1 MEYSKTTN
9 NMEDIQHYLTRCSI
23 FRIGIVSSVD
33 GRAVSVR
40 VDRDK
45 NLSHLLYQGE
55 LLKNV
60 SVGSYVKILKGF
72 DCLIGK
78 IEKEYVKEIVSQD
91 YYVTPGDKFAR
102 YLSIQLVGYFEGEEY
117 KKGVKELP
125 LIGNECLIL
134 EQQEYQRIHNFT
146 GREEASIRLGHLVTD
161 NNISIDISVNRFFA
175 SHIGIFGNTGSGKSY
190 TLASLYKELFDK
202 FGQNKAFKNN
212 ARFLL
217 FDFNGEYSTPTS
229 ITAKKKIYNLST
241 QTDGGDKIE
250 LSPDTILTPE
260 IFFILSNATEK
271 TQQPFIRRM
280 LKLYNKVQSQDD
292 KLSYTKGILRNQL
305 KRTLQMADL
314 FTGDTVLAYFEKILS
329 FEENLRSDIGRQ
341 SKSNCFYLMQNNNI
355 FYFNG
360 TDNEN
365 RIEQTK
371 MYQAIDKLEED
382 TEFITWITEFL
393 YIQLIEDILSN
404 RAQNDHIA
412 PAINKLN
419 SLSKDFSKV
428 ITVPTNKQVNDLWSG
443 GKPMAVINLDKVNTS
458 MKKLLPLLLSMMCYQ
473 KHKSYKK
480 EGPVEKS
487 LNIIIDEA
495 HNILSYESTRES
507 ESWKDFRLET
517 FEEIIK
523 EGRKFGVFLTLASQR
538 PSDISSTIISQLH
551 NYLIHRLVNNRDL
564 EMVEKAISYL
574 DKLSVETLPILPAG
588 ACVLSG
594 VIADLPIIVQV
605 EKLDEKVAPR
615 SNTIELTDAW
625 MDSAPPYEID
635 LERF

>member
-1 MEYSKTTN
+1 MECYKTDN
-9 NMEDIQHYLTRCSI
+9 NEDIQNYLTKCSI

-60 SVGSYVKILKGF
+60 SVGSYIKILKGF

-78 IEKEYVKEIVSQD
+78 IEKEYVKEIASQD
-91 YYVTPGDKFAR
+91 DYATPSDKIAR
-102 YLSIQLVGYFEGEEY
+102 FLSIQLVGYFQGGEY

-134 EQQEYQRIHNFT
+134 EQHEYLRIHNFT
-146 GREEASIRLGHLVTD
+146 DKEESSIRLGHLMTD
-161 NNISIDISVNRFFA
+161 SNIPIDISVNKLFA
-175 SHIGIFGNTGSGKSY
+175 SHIGIFGNTGSGKSH
-190 TLASLYKELFDK
+190 TLASLYKQLFSN
-202 FGQNKAFKNN
+202 FGEYVNFQQN

-217 FDFNGEYSTPTS
+217 FDFNGEYSSSTS
-229 ITAKKKIYNLST
+229 ITAKKTIYNLST
-241 QTDGGDKIE
+241 QTDRGDKII
-250 LSPDTILTPE
+250 LSPDIILAPD

-280 LKLYNKVQSQDD
+280 LKLYNKVQEQDD
-292 KLSYTKGILRNQL
+292 QLSYTKGILRNQL
-305 KRTLQMADL
+305 KRTLQIADL
-314 FTGDTVLAYFEKILS
+314 ITGDTLLAYFEKILP
-329 FEENLRSDIGRQ
+329 FEENLLSDIGRQ
-341 SKSNCFYLMQNNNI
+341 SKSNCFYHIQGAKI
-355 FYFNG
+355 YFN
-360 TDNEN
+360 DPANAN
-365 RIEQTK
+365 IIEQTK
-371 MYQAIDKLEED
+371 IYQAIDKLEMD
-382 TEFITWITEFL
+382 SEFITWITKFL
-393 YIQLIEDILSN
+393 YIQLIDDILSN
-404 RAQNDHIA
+404 RAQNEHIA

-428 ITVPTNKQVNDLWSG
+428 ITVPTDKRPITLWEKE
-443 GKPMAVINLDKVNTS
+443 KPMVVINLDKVNTA

-473 KHKSYKK
+473 EQKRHKT
-480 EGPVEKS
+480 EGAVTRS

-495 HNILSYESTRES
+495 HNILSYESNRES

-605 EKLDEKVAPR
+605 EKLDDIIAPQ
-615 SNTIELTDAW
+615 SQTIELTDAW
-625 MDSAPPYEID
+625 MDIAIPLEDEINLD
-635 LERF
+635 

>member
-1 MEYSKTTN
+1 MEYSKTEN
-9 NMEDIQHYLTRCSI
+9 NSEDIQHYLTKSSI
-23 FRIGIVSSVD
+23 FRIGTVSSVD
-33 GRAVSVR
+33 GRTVSVR

-60 SVGSYVKILKGF
+60 SVGSYIKILKGF

-78 IEKEYVKEIVSQD
+78 IEKEYIKEITTND
-91 YYVTPGDKFAR
+91 NYATPSDKIAR
-102 YLSIQLVGYFEGEEY
+102 FLSIQLVGYFEDNEY

-125 LIGNECLIL
+125 LIGDECLIL
-134 EQQEYQRIHNFT
+134 EQNEYQRIHNFT
-146 GREEASIRLGHLVTD
+146 GKEEISIRLGHLITD
-161 NNISIDISVNRFFA
+161 SNISIDISVNKLFA
-175 SHIGIFGNTGSGKSY
+175 SHIGVFGNTGSGKSY

-202 FGQNKAFKNN
+202 FGQNTSFKEN

-217 FDFNGEYSTPTS
+217 FDFNGEYASDTS
-229 ITAKKKIYNLST
+229 ITKLKKVYNLST
-241 QTDGGDKIE
+241 QTDCGNKIE
-250 LSPDTILTPE
+250 LSPDIILAPD

-280 LKLYNKVQSQDD
+280 LKLYNKVQSQGDS
-292 KLSYTKGILRNQL
+292 LSYTKGILRNQL
-305 KRTLQMADL
+305 KRTLQIADL
-314 FTGDTVLAYFEKILS
+314 ITGDTLLAYFEKILL
-329 FEENLRSDIGRQ
+329 FEENLLSDIGRQ
-341 SKSNCFYLMQNNNI
+341 SKSNCFYYIQESKS
-355 FYFNG
+355 YFFN
-360 TDNEN
+360 DPANAN
-365 RIEQTK
+365 FIEQTK
-371 MYQAIDKLEED
+371 IYRAIDKLEKD
-382 TEFITWITEFL
+382 AEFITWITKFL
-393 YIQLIEDILSN
+393 YIQLIDDILSN
-404 RAQNDHIA
+404 RAQNEHIA

-428 ITVPTNKQVNDLWSG
+428 ITVPTHKTPITLWEKE
-443 GKPMAVINLDKVNTS
+443 KPMVVINLDKVNTA

-473 KHKSYKK
+473 EHKSYKT
-480 EGPVEKS
+480 EETVTKS

-551 NYLIHRLVNNRDL
+551 NYLIHRLINNRDL

-594 VIADLPIIVQV
+594 TIADLPIIVQV
-605 EKLDEKVAPR
+605 ERLSDELAPK
-615 SNTIELTDAW
+615 SQTIKLTDAW
-625 MDSAPPYEID
+625 LDTTT
-635 LERF
+635 L